1 MKKILLLVASLLAAA
16 ACAAPPTNREAASG
30 TNANSTAATK
40 PSAPLSEAEAIA
52 KEKQAWEAI
61 QKKDY
66 DAFGNMLASDQ
77 IYVGS
82 DAVYDKAG
90 TINGVKS
97 FEPSQITFA
106 DWKFVP
112 IDKDAGI
119 VVYTVTVKGKNNGQ
133 EIPETPTRCSSAW
146 VNRDGKWVS
155 IYHQETEVMKMPPPP
170 ASKSAKAAVSPASTP
185 AGPPAT
191 SSDAVANEKLVWAAL
206 KSKNWDGFAAFLAPE
221 SIEVEPSGVY
231 DKAGSVKGVQ
241 QFDASKAVD
250 SDFKPV
256 KIDDDAALVT
266 YLLTVPGAKPEKE
279 RHTTIWVSRA
289 GKWLALFHQGTP
301 VMTMPMP
308 KATTTAKATPTSSS
322 AKPAATKAPAKSPA
336 N

>member
-30 TNANSTAATK
+30 TNANSTAAAK
-40 PSAPLSEAEAIA
+40 PSAPLSEAVAIA
-52 KEKQAWEAI
+52 QEKQAWEAI

-66 DAFGNMLASDQ
+66 DAFGNMLAPDQ

-155 IYHQETEVMKMPPPP
+155 IYHQETEVMKPPP
-170 ASKSAKAAVSPASTP
+170 ASKSAKAPASPASTP

-191 SSDAVANEKLVWAAL
+191 SSDPVANEKLVWEAL
-206 KSKNWDGFAAFLAPE
+206 KSKNWNGFAAFLAPE
-221 SIEVEPSGVY
+221 AVEVEPTGVF
-231 DKAGSVKGVQ
+231 DKAGSVKGVE
-241 QFDASKAVD
+241 QFDASKAVV
-250 SDFKPV
+250 SDFKSV

-266 YLLTVPGAKPEKE
+266 YLLTIPGAKPEKE
-279 RHTTIWVSRA
+279 RHTTIWVSRD

-308 KATTTAKATPTSSS
+308 KATPTAKATPTSSP
-322 AKPAATKAPAKSPA
+322 AKPAATKSPAKSPA

>member
-16 ACAAPPTNREAASG
+16 GCAAPPTNRETAPTSNSAAE
-30 TNANSTAATK
+30 TK
-40 PSAPLSEAEAIA
+40 SSAPLSEADAIA
-52 KEKQAWEAI
+52 KEKQAWDAI

-66 DAFGNMLASDQ
+66 DAFGNMLAADQ

-82 DAVYDKAG
+82 DGIYDKAG

-119 VVYTVTVKGKNNGQ
+119 IVYTVTVKGKNNGQ

-155 IYHQETEVMKMPPPP
+155 IYHQETEVMKMTPPP
-170 ASKSAKAAVSPASTP
+170 ASKSAKAAATPASTP
-185 AGPPAT
+185 AGRPPAT
-191 SSDAVANEKLVWAAL
+191 SSDPVANEKLVWEAL
-206 KSKNWDGFAAFLAPE
+206 KSKNFDGFAAFLAPE
-221 SIEVEPSGVY
+221 SVEVEPTGVY

-241 QFDASKAVD
+241 EFDASKSQI
-250 SDFKPV
+250 SDFKTV

-266 YLLTVPGAKPEKE
+266 YLLTTPGAKPEKE
-279 RHTTIWVSRA
+279 RHTTIWVNRD
-289 GKWLALFHQGTP
+289 GKWWALFHQGTP
-301 VMTMPMP
+301 VAAPM
-308 KATTTAKATPTSSS
+308 AKATPANSP
-322 AKPAATKAPAKSPA
+322 AKPAATKSPGR
-336 N
+336 